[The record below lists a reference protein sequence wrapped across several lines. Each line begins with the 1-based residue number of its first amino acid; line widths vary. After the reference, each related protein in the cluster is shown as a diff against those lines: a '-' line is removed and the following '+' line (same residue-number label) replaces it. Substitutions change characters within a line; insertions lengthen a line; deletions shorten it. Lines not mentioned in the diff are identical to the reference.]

1 MNSARELA
9 SDVRESRQT
18 AVQVLKDFLKNIDDK
33 EEDVHAF
40 NVVDRD
46 NALEAAVRIDEALA
60 AGRDPGPLAGVP
72 VALKDNLCTRKI

>member
-1 MNSARELA
+1 MNSARKLA

-18 AVQVLKDFLKNIDDK
+18 AVQVLEEFLRNIDDK

-40 NVVDRD
+40 NIVDRD
-46 NALEAAVRIDEALA
+46 NALEAAVRIDESLA

-72 VALKDNLCTRKI
+72 VALKDN